1 MKNICKFLY
10 TICTI
15 LIIGF
20 IIRITVDYF
29 KYNNVNNSAPF
40 YLYIIIRTIEFIIPS
55 IILFITSKIIKN
67 NK

>member
-10 TICTI
+10 IFVLF
-15 LIIGF
+15 LIITF
-20 IIRITVDYF
+20 IIIITVDYF
-29 KYNNVNNSAPF
+29 KYDNVNNSAPF

-55 IILFITSKIIKN
+55 IILFTTSKIIKN